1 VRVFFF
7 LTIISLLWTAPAFSQ
22 QDQSEVSSIDNI
34 DVLDSYIRGI
44 NAFENGEYEEAL
56 DLLTAAYLKNPES
69 PGVNFALADAY
80 LALNDLVNA
89 AYYGKIAVSEEPENK
104 WYHLKLAEIY
114 RKAGQND
121 ATVEALQSAL
131 KYHPGELDILFRLAT
146 IYIDFG
152 QLLEA
157 NKIYNRILKQR
168 GPIFDIYLQKFRNFN
183 ALQMRDSAL
192 VQLQEMRKLEPD
204 NMATLHMMSQ
214 FYEGLDERD
223 AAKEILLEA
232 RERNARDPQ
241 TLILLAD
248 MYIKEAKWDSL
259 ANTFISMISDPLIGP
274 NQKMELAR
282 YIYREHSQ
290 RPNESELEFQAER
303 VLNSFSESEP
313 DFGPA
318 HLMAAEFHLQKN
330 EIEPALDKLERATV
344 VMPEQPDAWRQRMQL
359 LFTEQRYEE
368 VIANADSANKY
379 VPDDAFIQFFAGAS
393 YMLSDQNEKAIEWLE
408 NATLSPARSN
418 FRTVIYST
426 LADAYADQDMWEDA
440 VDAYETALRLD
451 ANNHNAMNNYAYFM
465 AIRDER
471 IDYAEE
477 LALKAIGLEPDNAA
491 YLDTVGW
498 IFYLK
503 NDYEKARQYIKAS
516 VETGEASAEVFEHLG
531 DVYDKLGEP
540 EKAKKWWQQAV
551 ENDPEREYLKERL
564 NP

>member
-1 VRVFFF
+1 VRVFSF
-7 LTIISLLWTAPAFSQ
+7 LIFICLFWTAPAISQ
-22 QDQSEVSSIDNI
+22 QDQSGKLTTDSIDA
-34 DVLDSYIRGI
+34 LDSYIRGI
-44 NAFENGEYEEAL
+44 NAFENGEYEDAL
-56 DLLTAAYLKNPES
+56 DLLTAAYLKRPES
-69 PGVNFALADAY
+69 AGVNFALADAY

-168 GPIFDIYLQKFRNFN
+168 GPVFDIYLQKFRNFN

-204 NMATLHMMSQ
+204 NLATLHMMSQ
-214 FYEGLDERD
+214 FYEGLDERE
-223 AAKEILLEA
+223 AAKEILQEA

-282 YIYREHSQ
+282 YIYREHRQ
-290 RPNESELEFQAER
+290 RPNETELESQAER
-303 VLNSFSESEP
+303 VLSSFSDSEP

-330 EIEPALDKLERATV
+330 EIGPALDKLERATV
-344 VMPEQPDAWRQRMQL
+344 VMPDEPEAWRQRMQL
-359 LFTEQRYEE
+359 LFTEQRYDE
-368 VIANADSANKY
+368 VIANADSADKY
-379 VPDDAFIQFFAGAS
+379 VPDDAFIQFFSGAS
-393 YMLSDQNEKAIEWLE
+393 YMLTDQNEKAIEWLE
-408 NATLSPARSN
+408 KATLSPARSS
-418 FRTVIYST
+418 FRTAIYST
-426 LADAYADQDMWEDA
+426 LGDAYADQDKWENA
-440 VDAYETALRLD
+440 VKAYETALRLD
-451 ANNHNAMNNYAYFM
+451 PNNHNAMNNYAYFL

-471 IDYAEE
+471 VDYAEE
-477 LALKAIGLEPDNAA
+477 LALKAIRFEPENAA

-503 NDYEKARQYIKAS
+503 NDYEKARQYIEAS

-531 DVYDKLGEP
+531 DVYNKLDEP
-540 EKAKKWWQQAV
+540 EKAKKWWQRAI
-551 ENDPEREYLKERL
+551 ENDPDREYLKERL

>member
-1 VRVFFF
+1 
-7 LTIISLLWTAPAFSQ
+7 LWTAPAFSQ

-34 DVLDSYIRGI
+34 DALDSYIRGI

-69 PGVNFALADAY
+69 AGVNFALADAY
-80 LALNDLVNA
+80 FALNDLVNA

-131 KYHPGELDILFRLAT
+131 KFHPGELDILFRLAT

-274 NQKMELAR
+274 NQKMESAR

-330 EIEPALDKLERATV
+330 EIKPALDKLERATV

-426 LADAYADQDMWEDA
+426 LADAYADQDLWEDA

-451 ANNHNAMNNYAYFM
+451 PNNHNAMNNYAYFM

-477 LALKAIGLEPDNAA
+477 LALKAIGLEPGNAA

-503 NDYEKARQYIKAS
+503 NDYEKARQYIEAS

>member
-1 VRVFFF
+1 M
-7 LTIISLLWTAPAFSQ
+7 WTAPAFSQ

-34 DVLDSYIRGI
+34 DALDSYIRGI

-69 PGVNFALADAY
+69 AGVNFALADAY
-80 LALNDLVNA
+80 FALNDLVNA

-451 ANNHNAMNNYAYFM
+451 PNNHNAMNNYAYFM
-465 AIRDER
+465 AIRDEH

-477 LALKAIGLEPDNAA
+477 LALKAIGLEPGNAA

-503 NDYEKARQYIKAS
+503 NDYEKARQYIEAS

>member
-1 VRVFFF
+1 MRVFFF
-7 LTIISLLWTAPAFSQ
+7 LTIICLFWAAPAISQ
-22 QDQSEVSSIDNI
+22 QDQSEILSTDSIDA
-34 DVLDSYIRGI
+34 LDSYIRGI
-44 NAFENGEYEEAL
+44 TAFENGEHEAAL

-69 PGVNFALADAY
+69 AGVNFALADAY

-152 QLLEA
+152 ELLEA

-168 GPIFDIYLQKFRNFN
+168 GPVFDIYLQKFRNFN

-204 NMATLHMMSQ
+204 NLATLHMMSQ
-214 FYEGLDERD
+214 FYEGLDERE
-223 AAKEILLEA
+223 AAKEILQEA

-282 YIYREHSQ
+282 YIYREHRQ
-290 RPNESELEFQAER
+290 RPNESELESQADR
-303 VLNSFSESEP
+303 VLSSFSDSEP

-330 EIEPALDKLERATV
+330 EIGPALDKLERATM

-359 LFTEQRYEE
+359 LFTEQRYDE

-393 YMLSDQNEKAIEWLE
+393 YMLRDQNEKAIEWLE
-408 NATLSPARSN
+408 KATLSPARSS
-418 FRTVIYST
+418 FRTAVYST
-426 LADAYADQDMWEDA
+426 LGDAYADQDMWEDA
-440 VDAYETALRLD
+440 VKAYENALRLD
-451 ANNHNAMNNYAYFM
+451 PNNHNAMNNYAYFM

-477 LALKAIGLEPDNAA
+477 LALKAIRLEPENAA

-503 NDYEKARQYIKAS
+503 NDYEKARQYIEAS

-531 DVYDKLGEP
+531 DVYDKLNEP
-540 EKAKKWWQQAV
+540 DKAKKWWQRAV
-551 ENDPEREYLKERL
+551 ENDPDREYLKERL

>member
-1 VRVFFF
+1 MRVFSF
-7 LTIISLLWTAPAFSQ
+7 LIFICLFWAAPAISQ
-22 QDQSEVSSIDNI
+22 QDQTGILTTDSIDA
-34 DVLDSYIRGI
+34 LDSYIRGI
-44 NAFENGEYEEAL
+44 NAFENGEYEDAL
-56 DLLTAAYLKNPES
+56 DLLTAAYLKRPES
-69 PGVNFALADAY
+69 AGVNFALADAY

-168 GPIFDIYLQKFRNFN
+168 GPVFDIYLQKFRNFN

-204 NMATLHMMSQ
+204 NLATLHMMSQ
-214 FYEGLDERD
+214 FYEGLDERE
-223 AAKEILLEA
+223 AAKEILQEA

-259 ANTFISMISDPLIGP
+259 ANTCISMISDPLIGP

-282 YIYREHSQ
+282 YIYREHRQ
-290 RPNESELEFQAER
+290 RPNETELESQAER
-303 VLNSFSESEP
+303 VLSSFSDSEP

-330 EIEPALDKLERATV
+330 EIGPALDKLERATV
-344 VMPEQPDAWRQRMQL
+344 VMPDEPEAWRQRMQL
-359 LFTEQRYEE
+359 LFTEQRYDE
-368 VIANADSANKY
+368 VIANADSADKY

-393 YMLSDQNEKAIEWLE
+393 YMLTDQNEKAIEWLE
-408 NATLSPARSN
+408 KATLSPARSS
-418 FRTVIYST
+418 FRTAIYST
-426 LADAYADQDMWEDA
+426 LGDAYADQDMWENA
-440 VDAYETALRLD
+440 VKAYETALRLD
-451 ANNHNAMNNYAYFM
+451 PNNHNAMNNYAYFL

-471 IDYAEE
+471 VDYAEE
-477 LALKAIGLEPDNAA
+477 LALKAIRFEPENAA

-503 NDYEKARQYIKAS
+503 NDYEKARQYIEAS

-531 DVYDKLGEP
+531 DVYNKLDEP
-540 EKAKKWWQQAV
+540 EKAKKWWQRAI
-551 ENDPEREYLKERL
+551 ENDPDREYLKERL

>member
-1 VRVFFF
+1 MRVFFF
-7 LTIISLLWTAPAFSQ
+7 LTIIPLLWTAPAFSQ
-22 QDQSEVSSIDNI
+22 QDQSEASTIDNI

-44 NAFENGEYEEAL
+44 NSFENGEYEEAL
-56 DLLTAAYLKNPES
+56 DLLTVAYLKNPES

-168 GPIFDIYLQKFRNFN
+168 GPVFDIYLQKFRNFN

-214 FYEGLDERD
+214 FYEGLDERE
-223 AAKEILLEA
+223 AAKEILQEA

-282 YIYREHSQ
+282 YIYREHRQ
-290 RPNESELEFQAER
+290 RPNESELESQAER
-303 VLNSFSESEP
+303 VLSSFSDSEP

-330 EIEPALDKLERATV
+330 EIAPALDKLERATI
-344 VMPEQPDAWRQRMQL
+344 VMPEEPDAWRQRMQL
-359 LFTEQRYEE
+359 LFTEQRYDE

-393 YMLSDQNEKAIEWLE
+393 YMLRDQNEKAIEWLE
-408 NATLSPARSN
+408 KATLSPARSS
-418 FRTVIYST
+418 FRTAIYST
-426 LADAYADQDMWEDA
+426 LGDAYADQDMWEDA
-440 VDAYETALRLD
+440 VKAYENALRLD
-451 ANNHNAMNNYAYFM
+451 PNNHNAMNNYAYFL
-465 AIRDER
+465 AIRGER

-477 LALKAIGLEPDNAA
+477 LALKAIRLEPDNAA

-503 NDYEKARQYIKAS
+503 NDYEKARQYIEAS

-531 DVYDKLGEP
+531 DVYDKLNEP
-540 EKAKKWWQQAV
+540 EKAKKWWQRAV
-551 ENDPEREYLKERL
+551 ENDPDREYLKERL

>member
-1 VRVFFF
+1 MRVFFF

>member
-7 LTIISLLWTAPAFSQ
+7 LTIISLLWTVPAFSQ

>member
-1 VRVFFF
+1 MRPFYF
-7 LTIISLLWTAPAFSQ
+7 LLLITFIWAMPAISQ
-22 QDQSEVSSIDNI
+22 QNAPEITSIKKI
-34 DVLDSYIRGI
+34 DALDSYIRGI

-69 PGVNFALADAY
+69 AGVNFALADAY

-121 ATVEALQSAL
+121 ATVETLQEAL
-131 KYHPGELDILFRLAT
+131 KYHPNEQDILFQLAN

-152 QLLEA
+152 ELLEA

-168 GPIFDIYLQKFRNFN
+168 GPVFDIYLQKFRNFN

-214 FYEGLDERD
+214 FYEELDERE
-223 AAKEILLEA
+223 AAREILMEA

-248 MYIKEAKWDSL
+248 LYIKEAKWDSL
-259 ANTFISMISDPLIGP
+259 ANTFISMIDDPLIGP

-282 YIYREHSQ
+282 YIYREHRR
-290 RPNESELEFQAER
+290 RPDETELESEAER
-303 VLNSFSESEP
+303 VLSRFSDAEP

-318 HLMAAEFHLQKN
+318 HLIAAEFHLQKN
-330 EIEPALDKLERATV
+330 ETAQALDKLERATS
-344 VMPEQPDAWRQRMQL
+344 VMPEEEDAWRQRMQL
-359 LFTEQRYEE
+359 LFSEQRYDE

-379 VPDDAFIQFFAGAS
+379 VPDDAFIQFFTGAS
-393 YMLSDQNEKAIEWLE
+393 YMIKDQHDKAVNWLE
-408 NATLSPARSN
+408 NATLSSARSS
-418 FRTVIYST
+418 FRAVIYST
-426 LADAYADQDMWEDA
+426 LGDVYTELDEWESA
-440 VDAYETALRLD
+440 VEAYETALRLD
-451 ANNHNAMNNYAYFM
+451 SNNHNAMNNYAYYL
-465 AIRDER
+465 AIRGER
-471 IDYAEE
+471 IDYAQE
-477 LALKAIGLEPDNAA
+477 LALKAIRLEPENAA

-498 IFYLK
+498 IYYLK
-503 NDYEKARQYIKAS
+503 NEYDEAREYIEAS
-516 VETGEASAEVFEHLG
+516 IETGEASAEVYEHLG

-540 EKAKKWWQQAV
+540 EKAKKWWKRAF
-551 ENDPEREYLKERL
+551 EDDSDREYLQNRL

>member
-1 VRVFFF
+1 
-7 LTIISLLWTAPAFSQ
+7 
-22 QDQSEVSSIDNI
+22 
-34 DVLDSYIRGI
+34 
-44 NAFENGEYEEAL
+44 
-56 DLLTAAYLKNPES
+56 
-69 PGVNFALADAY
+69 
-80 LALNDLVNA
+80 
-89 AYYGKIAVSEEPENK
+89 
-104 WYHLKLAEIY
+104 
-114 RKAGQND
+114 
-121 ATVEALQSAL
+121 
-131 KYHPGELDILFRLAT
+131 
-146 IYIDFG
+146 
-152 QLLEA
+152 
-157 NKIYNRILKQR
+157 
-168 GPIFDIYLQKFRNFN
+168 
-183 ALQMRDSAL
+183 
-192 VQLQEMRKLEPD
+192 
-204 NMATLHMMSQ
+204 MATLHMMSQ

>member
-1 VRVFFF
+1 M
-7 LTIISLLWTAPAFSQ
+7 WTAPAFSQ